1 MTILWFQHF
10 KLATDGNT
18 SVTKCVIVQFY
29 SIVHVKF
36 QALGNLSPKKTTLE
50 HLKMLELTCY
60 IMYKIAKLQTKK

>member
-36 QALGNLSPKKTTLE
+36 QVCHQKTTLE